1 MAKKLQRNN
10 KKKVITGRKKRLE
23 LKIPFIKK
31 TTILVKKTIIK
42 CKKKHFKVRRWREKG
57 FFSYRAFLKCFR
69 ILEGFKRI

>member
-42 CKKKHFKVRRWREKG
+42 CKKNILKLEDGGK
-57 FFSYRAFLKCFR
+57 RAFFLIALF
-69 ILEGFKRI
+69 